1 MYMEWVCFPCC
12 LEDTWLGCTGHFI
25 KNLNPKYSQN
35 FPEYLNM
42 FHQFVLGIARGKWR
56 KDMER
61 YGKWY
66 LLKTC
71 ILQRSAKACK
81 GIIHHS
87 PFFMEW
93 WCFPCCLED
102 TWLGCTGHFIKIS
115 IQNNSRKI
123 TKENWN
129 ISFIMFHCISNAFII
144 FHWVSILGFNHDH
157 GSAAE
162 LEWVG
167 SHFGDSGEV
176 GHATCPYLSV
186 VFPCRFGLLSHVGT
200 ICVSACSCC
209 LWCIRHSASA
219 GRWHYLQRAW
229 AFVSRFAVS
238 ETMWDRIPWNILKP
252 RECFRWIAMNM
263 GKYWNYI

>member
-1 MYMEWVCFPCC
+1 
-12 LEDTWLGCTGHFI
+12 
-25 KNLNPKYSQN
+25 
-35 FPEYLNM
+35 
-42 FHQFVLGIARGKWR
+42 
-56 KDMER
+56 
-61 YGKWY
+61 
-66 LLKTC
+66 
-71 ILQRSAKACK
+71 
-81 GIIHHS
+81 
-87 PFFMEW
+87 
-93 WCFPCCLED
+93 
-102 TWLGCTGHFIKIS
+102 
-115 IQNNSRKI
+115 
-123 TKENWN
+123 
-129 ISFIMFHCISNAFII
+129 MFHCISNAFII

-238 ETMWDRIPWNILKP
+238 ETMWDRIPRNILKP
-252 RECFRWIAMNM
+252 RECFTWIAMNM
-263 GKYWNYI
+263 GKYWNYMYIYWKLIGNSWNTFCIFFQCFRDTASCLGVIRGYESDFLIF